1 LTNRNL
7 FVSQSKPLLQAPADA
22 LVLATC
28 AWMVITGNGAF
39 WRALLVGRSATEPY
53 TWGLLAAVAVVLIA
67 FHFAIVAPL
76 ANRWTVRPLLSL
88 LILIAAFAGYYT
100 ERFTVYL
107 DPSMLRNVLRT
118 NVGEA
123 RELFAWAMVPAL
135 LWRAA
140 LPLWLL
146 WRVRPTARPLLASL
160 PRRLG
165 MWLLVVAVG
174 AAALW
179 SVFQD
184 AAATMRNQ
192 KEMRWLIT
200 PGNVLWSTAMVLGQD
215 SAQATRPRAVIGT
228 DAARTAQAQAPG
240 RKPLRVV
247 LVVGE
252 TARAANWGLN
262 GYSRQTTPQLAA
274 MPDVVAFTKVSS
286 CGTNTEV
293 SVPCMFSPWGRR
305 QYDEARIRGSQ
316 SLLHVLQRA
325 GVQVF
330 WRDNQSGCK
339 GVCEGLPNETVSA
352 ATAPRL
358 CQGEHCLDEA
368 LLQGLDGIAQ
378 GLPAGDQLLVL
389 HQLGNHGPAYD
400 RRYPDAFRRFTP
412 VCQTSDLRLCSREQI
427 VNAYDN
433 ALLYTDHVLAQAI
446 AWLRQD
452 STAHDTALIYV
463 SDHGE
468 SLGDN
473 GLYLHGVP
481 QAIAPAVQTQ
491 VPMVV
496 WLSQGLVK
504 QQGIDLACLR
514 QRSTQ
519 AASHDNL
526 FHSLLG
532 LMGVGTAL
540 YERSL
545 DVLADCRH

>member
-1 LTNRNL
+1 
-7 FVSQSKPLLQAPADA
+7 
-22 LVLATC
+22 
-28 AWMVITGNGAF
+28 
-39 WRALLVGRSATEPY
+39 
-53 TWGLLAAVAVVLIA
+53 
-67 FHFAIVAPL
+67 
-76 ANRWTVRPLLSL
+76 
-88 LILIAAFAGYYT
+88 
-100 ERFTVYL
+100 
-107 DPSMLRNVLRT
+107 
-118 NVGEA
+118 
-123 RELFAWAMVPAL
+123 
-135 LWRAA
+135 
-140 LPLWLL
+140 
-146 WRVRPTARPLLASL
+146 
-160 PRRLG
+160 

>member
-146 WRVRPTARPLLASL
+146 WRVRPTAPPLLTSL